1 MEKRAIPS
9 EYISELKAK
18 TDIVEVIG
26 NDTPLTR
33 RGGKL
38 FGLCPFHS
46 EKTPSFSVSPEK
58 QMFHCFGCGKSG
70 DVIDF
75 IMEREHL
82 PYVDAVRM
90 LAERAKLPIPDVNT
104 NDPTYRKRETMLQIN
119 RDAARFF
126 CEQLKRPE
134 GKEAAEYL
142 SRRGISSETAERFR
156 VGAAPDSWTALIE
169 WMGKKGYT
177 EQQLDDAGLAR
188 RTENTG
194 RHGYDVFRNRLMFP
208 IANVR
213 GDIIG
218 FSGRA
223 LREGGPKYLNTGGTA
238 VFQKGR
244 NLFALDFAK
253 QAKADRLILVE
264 GVMDVVALHQAG
276 FREAVA
282 SLGTALTPEQAGLI
296 SRYAK
301 NVILAY
307 DSDEAGQQA
316 VKRAVPILRNAGIS
330 VKVLEITDTKD
341 PDDYFRANGAEAF
354 ADLLLQSKPYE
365 EYALDRMKRKY
376 DLTSIEGRLGYFSE
390 ATGIICSL
398 GNAVAREI
406 YAAYA
411 AKVIGVSE
419 DTAKVEIERVC
430 QEKNAVSKK

>member
-177 EQQLDDAGLAR
+177 EQQ
-188 RTENTG
+188 
-194 RHGYDVFRNRLMFP
+194 
-208 IANVR
+208 
-213 GDIIG
+213 
-218 FSGRA
+218 
-223 LREGGPKYLNTGGTA
+223 
-238 VFQKGR
+238 
-244 NLFALDFAK
+244 
-253 QAKADRLILVE
+253 
-264 GVMDVVALHQAG
+264 
-276 FREAVA
+276 
-282 SLGTALTPEQAGLI
+282 
-296 SRYAK
+296 
-301 NVILAY
+301 
-307 DSDEAGQQA
+307 
-316 VKRAVPILRNAGIS
+316 
-330 VKVLEITDTKD
+330 
-341 PDDYFRANGAEAF
+341 
-354 ADLLLQSKPYE
+354 
-365 EYALDRMKRKY
+365 
-376 DLTSIEGRLGYFSE
+376 
-390 ATGIICSL
+390 
-398 GNAVAREI
+398 
-406 YAAYA
+406 
-411 AKVIGVSE
+411 
-419 DTAKVEIERVC
+419 
-430 QEKNAVSKK
+430 